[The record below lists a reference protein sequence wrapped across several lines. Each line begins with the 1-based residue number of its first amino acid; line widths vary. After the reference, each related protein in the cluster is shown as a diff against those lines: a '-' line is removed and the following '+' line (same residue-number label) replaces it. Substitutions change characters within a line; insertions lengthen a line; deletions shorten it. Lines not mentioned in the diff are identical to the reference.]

1 MKLTRRHMMIGSG
14 ALFGFTASGLVA
26 PFSAPLAASLNTAEP
41 DNDAAITVRLNQ
53 IRREHGISSVIMHR
67 QLQHVALYQAEL
79 MAKHGKLKHSV
90 GFGKGLRARL
100 HKGGVHAMAAENI
113 AAGQRNYEQAFSAWL
128 RSSGHRRNMLDPDF
142 AYYGLA
148 SATSDRRPHYPYWVL
163 VLSR

>member
-1 MKLTRRHMMIGSG
+1 MNLTRRHLIIG
-14 ALFGFTASGLVA
+14 ASAVLGLNTTGLA
-26 PFSAPLAASLNTAEP
+26 APLAASR
-41 DNDAAITVRLNQ
+41 DDDAAITALFNQ
-53 IRREHGISSVIMHR
+53 LRREHGLPPVAMHKNLR
-67 QLQHVALYQAEL
+67 QMALFQAER

-100 HKGGVHAMAAENI
+100 HKGCVHAMAAENI